1 MDDSFKKLNGPSAD
15 GIQSDYL
22 AKEKR
27 AAEELLN
34 LQLGNARKLADLRSK
49 LLSKLV
55 DEAKEEGK
63 LVEDYLAEYGL
74 QKRLDALA
82 TELDAEK
89 KARAG
94 QLDELQAI
102 RQENADVLA
111 ATEEKVAKLRATQQ
125 AKEAAARKAANQA
138 QHKAELAALKEL
150 EKARKNLTVPSAN
163 AEVSVDPIEPIDVQA
178 RVETELDIDS
188 TVLENL
194 SAEAVVTPKVSEITL
209 PQTELEVAPKISDIT
224 LSQAELEVTPRVSE
238 ISLPQA
244 ELEVTPKV
252 SEITLPQTELGVTPR
267 VSEITLPQAELE
279 VTPQVSDIN
288 LSPVDITARLADLN
302 VPDTEV
308 KVVPE
313 VEDINI
319 PKTDLEVTPHLKE
332 LTIPGAEVQ
341 VDPKLTVESVTPS
354 IDLPNSHDLAIKAKV
369 EFDPELPTELG
380 IVAHISAE
388 DPTVGPISV
397 DANVNPQIT
406 TLPNVPELNSQLNLA
421 PVVQPI
427 PELTTDIKI
436 KPVVN
441 PVEDQVANLK
451 LTTIVDKV
459 QDQEANLKLA
469 ASIDKIPS
477 QEADLTLHPV
487 VDPLPDLTSKL
498 LLTPTISSEIA
509 DQQASLELT
518 PKVPSI
524 KVEPIEADVK
534 LRTKSEDLQSL
545 KASAQVT
552 PEVGK
557 IQDLEANATLNL
569 DTSALEGLETT
580 VTAKVETDGSV
591 IVPSLDVD
599 AGAEAG
605 LAKSRLAGV
614 QQVHTSEAD
623 LIAFRQKSEE
633 ELSAR
638 RISSLD
644 LLQDTFHNLYS
655 LIPTEIKG
663 PEGPIELPTDAFD
676 AFVDELESA
685 IAELQRLFKEDFSL
699 HIAPLPTALPSKEK
713 KPTATSSSS
722 QDKESDE
729 YVDRKSSLNTAAI
742 QFAKLKKDIDSSFG
756 PEKIAPLFETLSV
769 KIEEADQKVKAT
781 NKALA
786 KALKEGDKQAIA
798 SAKAEK
804 ELAESTA
811 LDVYKTAT
819 ALAKRL
825 DEANKSKAVKETDI
839 QRAAQDEKAIIAL
852 THDAEMHKLHIEA
865 VRARYQAEN
874 ELYRLSLITDADIA
888 QQYEDEKAKKSEDA
902 ITALAKKKQELA
914 RANLAANDK
923 EYLEKEALAELEAAR
938 IDKEI
943 KAANAKVEKQKQQIK
958 YEQNLIAIRLE
969 GLKNNKRLP
978 DEYKDLATDPAAV
991 QTEIEKRLSQVNP
1004 VALQTAY
1011 NEQSLTEA
1019 DQAKAEAEAVDSAK
1033 AEAEK
1038 NGTAFDEEAVRAQV
1052 AEKFRLDRELAA
1064 KALAEDQEGLEE
1076 LFGLR
1081 TAQEKA
1087 IQSAKDDAAKKARK
1101 ETEKED
1107 EKGFKAWTKKFIEL
1121 NKRKGKLGQLAG
1133 AAADLGSFASGSI
1146 KGDIEARKAELEAEG
1161 KSEAEIKETLQKET
1175 QAKLDG
1181 ALNAVGDFINQ
1192 LATIGKSSA
1201 KHQSGVD
1208 TRLQGLTTDE
1218 NKGGIN
1224 KSAGSYWR
1232 SLAGD
1237 IGKLGASPFFKQE
1250 EAEERFDKLISQ
1262 GIAFNVKERAFLDVL
1277 KDKVATTFN
1286 VADGTLLKLVR
1297 IQQADTSAARLG
1309 MESALTEFLNSMY
1322 ATTEYMQQAA
1332 ESIRS
1337 NLYEA
1342 TALMGA
1348 KEATEFEFQVQKWM
1362 GSLYSVGFSNT
1373 EGLSAALG
1381 KIVAGE
1387 IEGIT
1392 EGSMGNLLVMAANE
1406 AGKPIANILEKG
1418 LSASDADDLMK
1429 SMVEYLAKLYNETK
1443 GSKVLAQQFANV
1455 FGLTASDLKAA
1466 ANLAPSIT
1474 EIAKQDE
1481 TFSSLI
1487 QQVYDLTGS
1496 MVARTSIGEMG
1507 ENMKANFMYSM
1518 ASSLANDPF
1527 SSFMNMAANMLNDLV
1542 GGIEIPFVNVFGFG
1556 FDLNA
1561 TVADLMNVAALVG
1574 PTLSGI
1580 GKMAAG
1586 LANLA
1591 PSNLL
1596 KTFGVDKGD
1605 AGLNVQTR
1613 GTTSGLA
1620 AGTAGG
1626 GGTSESA
1633 FVGNENA
1640 SDIKN
1645 KTVSDA
1651 SEEPSSTVAEAKDD
1665 RESKEEARSQMIA
1678 GHIVD
1683 IYELL
1688 QEVTSGTKKFR
1699 VQLDVG
1705 TNPLT
1710 WAGGTWT

>member
-34 LQLGNARKLADLRSK
+34 LQLGNAKKLADLRSK

-82 TELDAEK
+82 TELAAEK

-102 RQENADVLA
+102 RQENADALA

-125 AKEAAARKAANQA
+125 VKEAAARKAANQA

-188 TVLENL
+188 TGLENL
-194 SAEAVVTPKVSEITL
+194 SAEAIVTPKVSEITL
-209 PQTELEVAPKISDIT
+209 PQTELEV
-224 LSQAELEVTPRVSE
+224 
-238 ISLPQA
+238 
-244 ELEVTPKV
+244 TPKV
-252 SEITLPQTELGVTPR
+252 SEIALPQAEFEVTPKISEIALPQTEL
-267 VSEITLPQAELE
+267 E
-279 VTPQVSDIN
+279 VAPQVSDIN
-288 LSPVDITARLADLN
+288 LPPVDVTARLADLN

-341 VDPKLTVESVTPS
+341 VDPKLTVESVTPDIDFPS
-354 IDLPNSHDLAIKAKV
+354 IHDLAVKAKV
-369 EFDPELPTELG
+369 EFDPELPTELD

-388 DPTVGPISV
+388 DPTVGPINV

-406 TLPNVPELNSQLNLA
+406 NLPNVPEFNSQLNLV

-427 PELTTDIKI
+427 PELTTDINI

-469 ASIDKIPS
+469 ASVDKLPP

-487 VDPLPDLTSKL
+487 IDPLPDLASKL
-498 LLTPTISSEIA
+498 QLTPAISSEIA

-518 PKVPSI
+518 PKIPSI
-524 KVEPIEADVK
+524 KVEPVEADVK

-552 PEVGK
+552 PKVGK

-580 VTAKVETDGSV
+580 VKAKVETDGSV
-591 IVPSLDVD
+591 IAPSLDVD
-599 AGAEAG
+599 VVAEAD

-614 QQVHTSEAD
+614 QQAHTSEAD
-623 LIAFRQKSEE
+623 LIAFRQKSED
-633 ELSAR
+633 ELIAR
-638 RISSLD
+638 RVSSLD
-644 LLQDTFHNLYS
+644 QLRDTFYNLQN

-663 PEGPIELPTDAFD
+663 PEGPIDIPTDAFD
-676 AFVDELESA
+676 
-685 IAELQRLFKEDFSL
+685 DFSL
-699 HIAPLPTALPSKEK
+699 ELETAFSEL
-713 KPTATSSSS
+713 
-722 QDKESDE
+722 QDLFNQELSVS
-729 YVDRKSSLNTAAI
+729 VDTKSLNTPTDTKASGSRQLPPSKTRKLPKEDRSPIDKLNLQIKSYETRI
-742 QFAKLKKDIDSSFG
+742 QGITEVLTRSN
-756 PEKIAPLFETLSV
+756 FEVL
-769 KIEEADQKVKAT
+769 EA
-781 NKALA
+781 
-786 KALKEGDKQAIA
+786 A
-798 SAKAEK
+798 SADYQKFLAEK
-804 ELAESTA
+804 DTNLKNFVEQQNAQRRIAEST
-811 LDVYKTAT
+811 LNEEQ
-819 ALAKRL
+819 LA
-825 DEANKSKAVKETDI
+825 DFEAEQAK
-839 QRAAQDEKAIIAL
+839 EKALFESNLLRKEEALLAHKEGIAQKL
-852 THDAEMHKLHIEA
+852 YASQVALQTTELDIAETTLVSHEVLMATHAGEMHKLHLDA
-865 VRARYQAEN
+865 VKARYLGEN
-874 ELYRLSLITDADIA
+874 ELYKLSLITEADLA
-888 QQYEDEKAKKSEDA
+888 QQYEDEKSKKSVDA
-902 ITALAKKKQELA
+902 RVALEKKKQELA
-914 RANLAANDK
+914 RVNLAADDEKYLK
-923 EYLEKEALAELEAAR
+923 EEALAELEAAR

-943 KAANAKVEKQKQQIK
+943 KAANAKIEKQKQQIK

-969 GLKNNKRLP
+969 GLKNNNKVP
-978 DEYKDLATDPAAV
+978 DEYKDLAADPAAL

-1011 NEQSLTEA
+1011 KEQGLTEA

-1064 KALAEDQEGLEE
+1064 KALAEDQAGLEE
-1076 LFGLR
+1076 LFALR
-1081 TAQEKA
+1081 TAQEEA

-1101 ETEKED
+1101 DTEKED
-1107 EKGFKAWTKKFIEL
+1107 EKSFKAWSKKFIEL

-1161 KSEAEIKETLQKET
+1161 KSDEEIKEALQKET

-1181 ALNAVGDFINQ
+1181 ALNVVGDFINQ
-1192 LATIGKSSA
+1192 LATIGKAST

-1218 NKGGIN
+1218 SKGGIK

-1232 SLAGD
+1232 SLSGD
-1237 IGKLGASPFFKQE
+1237 IGKLGASPFFRQE
-1250 EAEERFDKLISQ
+1250 DAEERFDRLISQ

-1373 EGLSAALG
+1373 EGLSSALG

-1392 EGSMGNLLVMAANE
+1392 EGNMGNLLVMAANE

-1466 ANLAPSIT
+1466 ANLAPSVK
-1474 EIAKQDE
+1474 EIAKHDE
-1481 TFSSLI
+1481 TFGSLI

-1496 MVARTSIGEMG
+1496 MVARTSLGEMG

-1518 ASSLANDPF
+1518 AASLANDPF
-1527 SSFMNMAANMLNDLV
+1527 SSFLNTAANMLNDLV
-1542 GGIEIPFVNVFGFG
+1542 GGIEIPFINVFGFG

-1586 LANLA
+1586 LANLV

-1605 AGLNVQTR
+1605 AGLNIQTR

-1651 SEEPSSTVAEAKDD
+1651 SEGPSSTVAEAKDD